1 MKVTRRTFI
10 KQAAAVAGAAAL
22 RAALPRHAGPRAAR
36 ADARPNVLW
45 IMTDDQEW
53 QSWALPYTRLDGRG
67 QVVTDGGGEPV
78 RDYAM
83 RYLRSY
89 PGGGW
94 TDFTQN
100 TCTSAICAPSRAAL
114 LTGVPAREH
123 GVMRNGWIDNLDE
136 SNTLAVWLSEAGYET
151 HLRGKYSFGDGK
163 RGRPTPPGWT
173 TFNGNGGRAKPV
185 FDAGEQLVRDA
196 AQRGMPWLICLWP
209 TDPHRLARPSAAN
222 AAINLLPPPLP
233 DNINEADVSDKPE
246 WVSSLPLMTVGK
258 VNAAQKERKRGYQA
272 LMGVDQG
279 AQRVIEALIETG
291 QFDNTIILFTAD
303 NGDSFGAHRL
313 LFKDMIYDEAS
324 RVPLAIRLPWLT
336 ENRVENRVVS
346 HLDVTATIVAATGI
360 APGRPLLGSSLLPLM
375 ETDGAPWEGCAFVES
390 HGSPGARAKG
400 RPSFKGL
407 RTGGD
412 GWGYYAYAE
421 HPTGEVELYDLAA
434 DPAELDNAADRPEYA
449 GVRAALAARLGEF
462 LARPGYEDASAA

>member
-1 MKVTRRTFI
+1 MMMTRRTFV
-10 KQAAAVAGAAAL
+10 KQAAAVAGLAAA
-22 RAALPRHAGPRAAR
+22 RRFLPGRGRPATASGL
-36 ADARPNVLW
+36 PNVLW

-53 QSWALPYTRLDGRG
+53 QSWAQPYTRLDGRG
-67 QVVTDGGGEPV
+67 QVVRNAAGEPV

-83 RYLRSY
+83 RFLRGA

-100 TCTSAICAPSRAAL
+100 TCSSAICAPSRAAL

-136 SNTLAVWLSEAGYET
+136 SNTLAAWLSAAGYET

-163 RGRPTPPGWT
+163 RGRATPPGWT

-185 FDAGEQLVRDA
+185 FDDGEQLVRDA
-196 AQRGMPWLICLWP
+196 AQRGKPWMICLWP
-209 TDPHRLARPSAAN
+209 TDPHRLARPTPAN
-222 AAINLLPPPLP
+222 AAINLLPPELP

-246 WVSSLPLMTVGK
+246 WGGSLPLMTVGK

-279 AQRVIEALIETG
+279 AQQVIEALIETG
-291 QFDNTIILFTAD
+291 QFDNTIIIFTAD

-324 RVPLAIRLPWLT
+324 RVPLAIRLPWLV
-336 ENRVENRVVS
+336 ENRAENRVVS

-360 APGRPLLGSSLLPLM
+360 TPGRPLLGSSLLPLM

-390 HGSPGARAKG
+390 HGSPGPRAKG

-421 HPTGEVELYDLAA
+421 HPTGEVELYDMAV
-434 DPAELDNAADRPEYA
+434 DPAQLDNAAYRPEYA
-449 GVRAALAARLGEF
+449 DVRAALAGRLAEF
-462 LARPGYEDASAA
+462 LARPGYAG